1 MSRLD
6 TKTRILNAAEQVV
19 LDRGVSAL
27 TLDAV
32 AGAAG
37 LSKGGLIYH
46 FDGKDALIRAMIAR
60 IGTCM
65 QARMDRSCAADGSPG
80 TWTRAYLDAAFP
92 PPGRADDRDAAREAA
107 LIAALGNDPALLV
120 PYAAQ
125 YAGWVE
131 RQKADGIDPVLA
143 AIIRLAADG
152 LWMNE
157 VFGVRAVRE
166 PGRDSVLRR
175 LRRMTRP
182 EGGDA

>member
-1 MSRLD
+1 MNKPD
-6 TKTRILNAAEQVV
+6 TKIRILSAAESIV
-19 LDRGVSAL
+19 LERGVSAL

-32 AGAAG
+32 AEAAG

-46 FDGKDALIRAMIAR
+46 FDSKEALIRAMIAR

-65 QARMDRSCAADGSPG
+65 QERMDRLCADDGRPG
-80 TWTRAYLDAAFP
+80 TWTRAYIDAAFP
-92 PPGRADDRDAAREAA
+92 PAGTEDDRDAVREAA
-107 LIAALGNDPALLV
+107 LIAALGNDPALLE

-131 RQKADGIDPVLA
+131 QQKADDIDPVLS

-157 VFGVRAVRE
+157 AFGVRPVGSADRAAV
-166 PGRDSVLRR
+166 LQR
-175 LRRMTRP
+175 LRDLTRP
-182 EGGDA
+182 DKGST